1 MSPLPSMEER
11 RFSRRFRV
19 TDKAAFVSSAN
30 WPGKGTLV
38 DISDGGFAFHYQ
50 SSTPWPSELN
60 EFCQV
65 IGMHDSFIDNLPVWT
80 VADQVVSLGGGNTL
94 VVRRR
99 SLKFGPLTSNQQF
112 LLECFI
118 WINSMSHC

>member
-1 MSPLPSMEER
+1 MKPLPSMEER
-11 RFSRRFRV
+11 RLSRRFRI

-38 DISDGGFAFHYQ
+38 DISDGGFAFHYH
-50 SSTPWPSELN
+50 SSTPWPDTGKEI
-60 EFCQV
+60 CQV
-65 IGMHDSFIDNLPVWT
+65 AGLHESFIDNLSVVT
-80 VADQVVSLGGGNTL
+80 VADQIISLGGNNSM
-94 VVRRR
+94 VIRRR
-99 SLKFGPLTSNQQF
+99 SLKFGTLTSNQQF